1 MLTILISKL
10 FEAEFINVD
19 SFLELVLRFGLNTL
33 ILLIIVR
40 FIYYPI
46 AKRKDYLFTY
56 ILIGTSIFLLCQVM
70 GNVKLQ
76 LGMALGL
83 FAVFGIIR
91 YRTNQMPI
99 KEMTYL
105 FIIITVAVINALTNK
120 KVSWVELLFTNVALT
135 GVVFGLE
142 KIWLLRHE
150 SCKSVIY
157 ERIDLIVPEKREE
170 LLADLKARTGIT
182 ASRIEIIRIDFMR
195 DIARLNVYYV
205 EDKYAIPDSDTRES
219 FNTDNDENQTGM

>member
-1 MLTILISKL
+1 MLTILLSKL
-10 FEAEFINVD
+10 FDADFINVN
-19 SFLELVLRFGLNTL
+19 SFLELILRFSLNTL

-46 AKRKDYLFTY
+46 SKRKDYLFTY

-91 YRTNQMPI
+91 YRTNAMPI

-105 FIIITVAVINALTNK
+105 FIIIAIAVINALSNK
-120 KVSWVELLFTNVALT
+120 KVSWVELMFTNLALT
-135 GVVFGLE
+135 GMVYGLE

-150 SCKSVIY
+150 SCKSIIY

-170 LLADLKARTGIT
+170 LLADLKLRTGIT
-182 ASRIEIIRIDFMR
+182 ASRIEIIRVDFMR
-195 DIARLNVYYV
+195 DIARLNVYYF
-205 EDKYAIPDSDTRES
+205 EDKHVIPGNDARES
-219 FNTDNDENQTGM
+219 TNSDDDE

>member
-1 MLTILISKL
+1 MLTILLSKL
-10 FEAEFINVD
+10 FDADLININ
-19 SFLELVLRFGLNTL
+19 SFLELILRFGLNTL

-40 FIYYPI
+40 YIYYPI

-56 ILIGTSIFLLCQVM
+56 ILIGTAIFLLCQVM

-91 YRTNQMPI
+91 YRTNAMPI

-105 FIIITVAVINALTNK
+105 FVIIAIAVINALSNK
-120 KVSWVELLFTNVALT
+120 KVSWVELLFTNFALIAL
-135 GVVFGLE
+135 VYGLE

-150 SCKSVIY
+150 SCKSIIY

-182 ASRIEIIRIDFMR
+182 ASRIEIVRVDFMR
-195 DIARLNVYYV
+195 DIARLNVYYF
-205 EDKYAIPDSDTRES
+205 EDKHALPGGDSREILS
-219 FNTDNDENQTGM
+219 SDDDE

>member
-1 MLTILISKL
+1 MLTILLTKL
-10 FEAEFINVD
+10 FEAELININ

-40 FIYYPI
+40 YIYYPI

-91 YRTNQMPI
+91 YRTNAMPI

-105 FIIITVAVINALTNK
+105 FIIIAIAVINALSNK
-120 KVSWVELLFTNVALT
+120 KVSWVELLFTNLALT
-135 GVVFGLE
+135 AIIYGLE
-142 KIWLLRHE
+142 RIWLLRHE
-150 SCKSVIY
+150 SCKSIIY
-157 ERIDLIVPEKREE
+157 EKIDLIVPEKREE
-170 LLADLKARTGIT
+170 LLADLKLRTGIVAT
-182 ASRIEIIRIDFMR
+182 RIEIIRVDFMR
-195 DIARLNVYYV
+195 DIARLNIYYF
-205 EDKYAIPDSDTRES
+205 EDKYVIPSADTRES
-219 FNTDNDENQTGM
+219 ANSDNDE